1 MKLAAKYFTAVLLS
15 GCFFI
20 YACENDPREIAK
32 FTEKKTAI
40 EEAKQVESFLSQD
53 GKVKAK
59 LTAPFMLRHIN
70 PDSTFV
76 EFPKTL
82 HVDFFNDTLTV
93 ESQLDALY
101 GKYREW
107 EKKVYLR
114 DSVRVINKINGDTLY
129 SPDLWWDQ
137 QTQKIYTDKPVRI
150 YTRDKIIFGQYG
162 LTASQD
168 FSEYVINQA
177 SGQLMTKKDSFP

>member
-1 MKLAAKYFTAVLLS
+1 MNAAAKYFSAVLVL

-20 YACENDPREIAK
+20 CACENDPKEFEK
-32 FTEKKTAI
+32 FTTKKTAI

-59 LTAPFMLRHIN
+59 LTAPFMLRHIT
-70 PDSTFV
+70 DSTFV
-76 EFPKTL
+76 EFPNTL
-82 HVDFFNDTLTV
+82 HVDFYNDTLEI

-114 DSVRVINKINGDTLY
+114 DSVKVINKINGDTLY

-150 YTRDKIIFGQYG
+150 YTKDKIIFGQYG
-162 LTASQD
+162 LTAAQD

-177 SGQLMTKKDSFP
+177 SGTLMTKKDSFP

>member
-1 MKLAAKYFTAVLLS
+1 MKSSGLYFYVALMLS
-15 GCFFI
+15 CIF
-20 YACENDPREIAK
+20 YSCENDPKVLQQLTSKKIAV
-32 FTEKKTAI
+32 
-40 EEAKQVESFLSQD
+40 EEANSIQSYLSQD

-59 LTAPFMLRHIN
+59 LTSPFMLRHIT
-70 PDSTFV
+70 DSTFV
-76 EFPKTL
+76 EFPRTL
-82 HVDFFNDTLTV
+82 HVDFYNDTLAV

-114 DSVRVINKINGDTLY
+114 DSVVVINKMTGDTLR
-129 SPDLWWDQ
+129 SPELWWDQ
-137 QTQKIYTDKPVRI
+137 HTEKIYTDKPVRI

-162 LTASQD
+162 LVASQD

-177 SGQLMTKKDSFP
+177 SGKFMNVKDSLLK

>member
-1 MKLAAKYFTAVLLS
+1 MKSAAKYFPAVLLL

-20 YACENDPREIAK
+20 SACENDPKEFEK
-32 FTEKKTAI
+32 FTGKKTAV
-40 EEAKQVESFLSQD
+40 EEAKQVQSFLSQD

-59 LTAPFMLRHIN
+59 LTAPFMLRHIT
-70 PDSTFV
+70 DSTFV
-76 EFPKTL
+76 EFPNTL
-82 HVDFFNDTLTV
+82 HVDFFNDTLAE

-129 SPDLWWDQ
+129 APELWWDQ

-162 LTASQD
+162 LTAAQD
-168 FSEYVINQA
+168 FSEYVINSA
-177 SGQLMTKKDSFP
+177 NGTLLMKKDSFP

>member
-1 MKLAAKYFTAVLLS
+1 MKAGSKYFSAVLLL
-15 GCFFI
+15 GCIFI
-20 YACENDPREIAK
+20 FACENDPKEFEK
-32 FTEKKTAI
+32 FTTKKTAV
-40 EEAKQVESFLSQD
+40 EEAKQVESYLSQD

-59 LTAPFMLRHIN
+59 LTAPFMLRHIT
-70 PDSTFV
+70 DSTFV
-76 EFPKTL
+76 EFPNTL
-82 HVDFFNDTLTV
+82 HVDFYNDTLTV

-114 DSVRVINKINGDTLY
+114 DSVKVINKINGDTLY

-137 QTQKIYTDKPVRI
+137 HTQKIYTDKPVRI
-150 YTRDKIIFGQYG
+150 YTKDKIIFGQYG
-162 LTASQD
+162 LIAAQD

-177 SGQLMTKKDSFP
+177 AGTLLMKKDSFP